1 MLIDF
6 CGKKPV
12 VPSSCFVARSAEL
25 IGGITLGENVNI
37 WYGTVIRGDIN
48 AIFVGDNTNI
58 QDSSVVHVDRA
69 TGKPGS
75 GEVKIGSNV
84 TIGHRAVIHA
94 CEIGNNCLIG
104 MGAIVLS
111 GAVIGAGSIL
121 AAGAVVKENEVIPPG
136 SLVAGVPAKVKAQ
149 VSPEWQQRILESA
162 QHYVELGQKH
172 KSSTTVSG

>member
-6 CGKKPV
+6 CGKKPT

-25 IGGITLGENVNI
+25 VGDISLGENVNV
-37 WYGTVIRGDIN
+37 WYGTVIRADIN
-48 AIFVGDNTNI
+48 SIRVGDNTNI

-69 TGKPGS
+69 TEIPGS
-75 GEVKIGSNV
+75 GQVSIGRNV

-94 CEIGNNCLIG
+94 CDIGDNCLIG

-111 GAVIGAGSIL
+111 GAVIGEGSIL

-149 VSPEWQQRILESA
+149 VSPEWQNRILESA
-162 QHYVELGQKH
+162 RHYVELGQKH
-172 KSSTTVSG
+172 KTSTRVLE